1 MKVEIKL
8 YKTFD
13 PDLYALNA
21 YGISVTRLMEKALK
35 FYVRGER
42 VNFHI
47 PQSLQYSLD
56 GKKKRVHLA
65 FTITDPESIVFLKEN
80 IKPRMRTAF
89 LKNLLRGCLTSPQ
102 LGVYL
107 KNKETIK
114 KDNQVIN
121 NIYLDDLDN
130 LMFLKPKEKPRLNY
144 AEQIKKDILVSS
156 KNKDYSKNS
165 SDSSVVEKILNTQNN
180 NHQGKKHKKK
190 RKKPSN
196 FNYQQNEQ
204 NDSAQQKQLQN
215 QFGDY
220 NDLAP
225 NSQKNN
231 EKKTIN
237 QQHNN
242 QNRSNVAKASEKE
255 TLTFEKEDFETT
267 KNKDSNK
274 ENVIKPN
281 NTIGSTSI
289 EEKPKEKEQSQS
301 QSTSSENNKASASNT
316 FSSFRNMIK
325 LG

>member
-1 MKVEIKL
+1 MKIEIKL

-65 FTITDPESIVFLKEN
+65 FTITDPESIAFLKEN

-156 KNKDYSKNS
+156 KNKDYSKDS
-165 SDSSVVEKILNTQNN
+165 SNSSVVEKILNTQNN

-215 QFGDY
+215 QFGNY

-231 EKKTIN
+231 KKETTN
-237 QQHNN
+237 QHNN

-274 ENVIKPN
+274 ENVIKSN

>member
-65 FTITDPESIVFLKEN
+65 FTITDPESIAFLKEN

-156 KNKDYSKNS
+156 KNKDYSKDS
-165 SDSSVVEKILNTQNN
+165 SNSSVVEKILNTQNN

-231 EKKTIN
+231 KKETTN
-237 QQHNN
+237 QHNN

-274 ENVIKPN
+274 ENVIKSN

-301 QSTSSENNKASASNT
+301 QSTSSENNKASANNT

>member
-65 FTITDPESIVFLKEN
+65 FTITDPESIAFLKEN

-114 KDNQVIN
+114 KDNQVIH
-121 NIYLDDLDN
+121 NIYLDDLDT

-156 KNKDYSKNS
+156 KNKDYSKDS

-231 EKKTIN
+231 KKETTN
-237 QQHNN
+237 QHNN
-242 QNRSNVAKASEKE
+242 QNRSNVVKASEKE

-274 ENVIKPN
+274 ENVINPN

-289 EEKPKEKEQSQS
+289 EEKPKDKEQSQS
-301 QSTSSENNKASASNT
+301 QSTSNETNKASASNT